1 MHDAIHNT
9 TERPQKKRCRFV
21 LWIGGIVVALLLV
34 FLWQLFGPHPKIVI
48 SPQTTHI
55 TAPLRANGMP
65 DYAQRLLENA
75 RKGVT
80 PENNAAV
87 LLWQAVWPSDLEEQ
101 HYKLICD
108 ELGIDP
114 VPSKEDSLQRMDEM
128 ATFRRFATWLYE
140 QRRLSVDGRAATAET
155 IAALASLEGS
165 PWQLEGDA
173 GEIWFV
179 TDTIIE
185 EAQFRPWPNEGIAP
199 LADWARENQR
209 PLDLLV
215 AASRR
220 PRYYSPP
227 PQILDGTD
235 DMQMALFLPSLN
247 WAREAARGLSIR
259 AMWHLHEGRPDE
271 AWEDIIALYR
281 MARHL
286 ASGETL
292 VHLIV
297 GITIE
302 NIAHQASRAFLSSG
316 DLTAEQ
322 ARRAER
328 DLASLP
334 NWSMVNAMN
343 RMERLLFLD
352 TIIYLATE
360 VPNVGDLLYGMDG
373 NDAILTALH
382 FTAIDWNFV
391 LREGNRWYDRLVAA
405 AQLPSPSARQA
416 AFSQIDTDLDQ
427 LNQTLQR
434 PAAVAWG
441 VISHRRRSE
450 IMAAVLLE
458 YFISAI
464 GSCQSA
470 ADRANMN
477 LELMRVAA
485 ALSVFRTENG
495 HYPEKLDDLVPQ
507 FIASLPIDIFSE
519 KPPIYRPDDDRAGYV
534 LYSVGQNG
542 VDDGGTDVLGWIVD
556 GEWRDEAH
564 EPFDYDET
572 DQVIRFPVPPVKLP
586 DVITDDVTE
595 DAADRATQPDL
606 ATL

>member
-1 MHDAIHNT
+1 MNDAIDDRA
-9 TERPQKKRCRFV
+9 ELPPKKRYRFV

-34 FLWQLFGPHPKIVI
+34 FLWQLFGPNPKIVI
-48 SPQTTHI
+48 SPQTTHF
-55 TAPLRANGMP
+55 TAPLRDDGMP
-65 DYAQRLLENA
+65 DYAQWLLENG

-87 LLWQAVWPSDLEEQ
+87 LMWQSLWPGDLEEQ

-114 VPSKEDSLQRMDEM
+114 VPSKEDSLQSVDEM
-128 ATFRRFATWLYE
+128 ATFRRLATWLYE
-140 QRRLSVDGRAATAET
+140 QRRLSVDGRAPTAKT

-165 PWQLEGDA
+165 PWHLEGDA
-173 GEIWFV
+173 SEMWFV
-179 TDTIIE
+179 TDPIVE
-185 EAQFRPWPNEGIAP
+185 EAQFRPWPSEGIAP

-215 AASRR
+215 AASQR
-220 PRYYSPP
+220 PRYYSPS
-227 PQILDGTD
+227 PQILDHTD
-235 DMQMALFLPSLN
+235 DMLIAMLLPSLN
-247 WAREAARGLSIR
+247 GDREAAQALSLH

-292 VHLIV
+292 VHLLV
-297 GITIE
+297 GITVE
-302 NIAHQASRAFLSSG
+302 SIAHQASRAFLSSG

-322 ARRAER
+322 ARRAEH

-343 RMERLLFLD
+343 RIERLLFLD
-352 TIIYLATE
+352 TIIYVATE
-360 VPNVGDLLYGMDG
+360 VPNVGDLLYGMNG
-373 NDAILTALH
+373 TDAILTALH

-391 LREGNRWYDRLVAA
+391 LREGNRLYDQLVAA
-405 AQLPSPSARQA
+405 AELPTRDARQS

-427 LNQTLQR
+427 LNLTLQR
-434 PAAVAWG
+434 PTAVAWG
-441 VISHRRRSE
+441 VLSRRRRSE

-458 YFISAI
+458 YFVSAM
-464 GSCQSA
+464 GNCQIA
-470 ADRANMN
+470 ADRANTR
-477 LELMRVAA
+477 LELMRLAA
-485 ALSVFRTENG
+485 ALSVFRAENG

-519 KPPIYRPDDDRAGYV
+519 KPPIYRADDDRAGCL

-542 VDDGGTDVLGWIVD
+542 VDDGGTDTSGWIVD
-556 GEWRDEAH
+556 GAWRDEMQ
-564 EPFDYDET
+564 EVDYPDATDE
-572 DQVIRFPVPPVKLP
+572 VIRFPVPPMKLP
-586 DVITDDVTE
+586 DVITE
-595 DAADRATQPDL
+595 DAPNRAAQ
-606 ATL
+606 